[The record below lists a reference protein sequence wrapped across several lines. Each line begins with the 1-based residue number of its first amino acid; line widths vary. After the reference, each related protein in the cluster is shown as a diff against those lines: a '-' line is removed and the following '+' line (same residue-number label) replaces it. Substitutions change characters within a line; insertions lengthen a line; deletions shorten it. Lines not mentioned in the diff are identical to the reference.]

1 MKFPISSHA
10 KSLVAIVCL
19 STFFG
24 CSDSNNNNAQQGMP
38 PLPVSTYTVV
48 AKNVPISL
56 EYPAQ
61 IKSIKQVHVTARV
74 AGTLEKI
81 LYTEGEFVKK
91 GTPLY
96 KIDQTRYRA
105 SYDGAVAGLAT
116 AEAMHKEATRN
127 YERIEKLVK
136 SNAVS
141 QRDYDAA
148 LSLYESTKAGLQSAQ
163 AAVTRAKV
171 DLDYTNIEATISGV
185 TSLNSVDI
193 GSYVGTSAENS
204 LLTTI
209 TQLDPIYV
217 EFSIP
222 DKELMNKA
230 DILKNN
236 PKIYTTITTPDGKE
250 YEHNGTLDFIDK
262 VIDPQTA
269 TVKARASFKNPN
281 NKLLPGLFVRV
292 SINGLEE
299 ENTFTVPQRALM
311 QDGVSMYV
319 YVVDAK
325 SEAKKL
331 PIKVGA
337 STRDGSSIVTS
348 GLSGGEIIILD
359 NLTKIKPESKVV
371 PKSQAQVTPMPMKE
385 I

>member
-1 MKFPISSHA
+1 MRISASLLI
-10 KSLVAIVCL
+10 KKNLVAIICL
-19 STFFG
+19 ITFFG
-24 CSDSNNNNAQQGMP
+24 CSGSNNKSQQEMP
-38 PLPVSTYTVV
+38 PLPVSTYIAV
-48 AKNVPISL
+48 AKNVPVTL

-74 AGTLEKI
+74 AGTLEDI
-81 LYTEGEFVKK
+81 LYTEGKFVKK

-96 KIDQTRYRA
+96 KIDPTRYKA

-116 AEAMHKEATRN
+116 AEAVYKESKRN
-127 YERIEKLVK
+127 YDRVEKLVK
-136 SNAVS
+136 TNALS
-141 QRDYDAA
+141 QKDYDTA
-148 LSLYESTKAGLQSAQ
+148 LSLYESAKAGLQSAE

-171 DLDYTNIEATISGV
+171 DLDYTKIEATISGV

-222 DKELMNKA
+222 DKELLSKA
-230 DILKNN
+230 DILNN
-236 PKIYTTITTPDGKE
+236 DSKIYTTIITPDGKE

-269 TVKARASFKNPN
+269 TVKARATFKNPD

-299 ENTFTVPQRALM
+299 KDTFTIPQRALM

-319 YVVDAK
+319 YIVD
-325 SEAKKL
+325 SNNTVEKL

-337 STRDGSSIVTS
+337 STKDGSSIVTS
-348 GLSGGEIIILD
+348 GLNGNEMIILD
-359 NLTKIKPESKVV
+359 NLTKIR
-371 PKSQAQVTPMPMKE
+371 PKAKVTPMPVKE